1 MNKRKVQGSKVG
13 KKERHSPYG
22 FFLPGILIACTLKIF
37 PLALLTIKDWLNSL
51 IMKKNPRKLLNYN

>member
-37 PLALLTIKDWLNSL
+37 SFSTTDDKRLVEFVNNEEKPPKTS
-51 IMKKNPRKLLNYN
+51 